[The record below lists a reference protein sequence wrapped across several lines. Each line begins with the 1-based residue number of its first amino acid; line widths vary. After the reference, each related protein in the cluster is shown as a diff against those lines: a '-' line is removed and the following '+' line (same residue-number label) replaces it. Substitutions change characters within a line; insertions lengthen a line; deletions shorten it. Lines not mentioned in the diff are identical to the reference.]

1 LRRPKL
7 GLNVAVVLAAAGTFA
22 LLLQEAFTAPGAS
35 RAATSRPVRARSVA
49 GSARHGPTARRAEA
63 SFDPFGWKGALKD
76 TVEGLMDGMQGDD
89 PPSKFEEAMIVEI
102 FQKFDLDK
110 DGVLDLE
117 EFNTLQVTTEGPE
130 AVYDLDQLKQLL
142 EAVDSDHPEPEKGMP
157 FAVYRRLYAEGR
169 LRRAYNTDV
178 QRDYEKIFGQGG
190 GAAAASSALQE
201 GAQVVVDGLAGAVE
215 LNGQTGEIVAPLD
228 SEVEMVKEGR
238 VIVKLA
244 DGERVALR
252 IANVKAAA

>member
-1 LRRPKL
+1 MHGPGICAIASSAASPRGLKAQSMASASSRAARCRSAGTQGADGRLRRPKL
-7 GLNVAVVLAAAGTFA
+7 GLNVAVVLAAAGTLA
-22 LLLQEAFTAPGAS
+22 LVLQEAFTAPGAS

-169 LRRAYNTDV
+169 LRR
-178 QRDYEKIFGQGG
+178 
-190 GAAAASSALQE
+190 
-201 GAQVVVDGLAGAVE
+201 
-215 LNGQTGEIVAPLD
+215 
-228 SEVEMVKEGR
+228 
-238 VIVKLA
+238 
-244 DGERVALR
+244 
-252 IANVKAAA
+252 